1 VLCLRSVPCAM
12 ATVQVQNLTFWGSND
27 EFLLKGVTA
36 VARPGELLG
45 ILGGSG
51 AGKRY
56 GLAFVPC
63 AYLRCADPMPL
74 WLALSYAS
82 VLLSRYL
89 AVVLA
94 RRG

>member
-1 VLCLRSVPCAM
+1 M

-36 VARPGELLG
+36 IARPGELLG

-56 GLAFVPC
+56 CTCLPRISAVCLP
-63 AYLRCADPMPL
+63 
-74 WLALSYAS
+74 ALC
-82 VLLSRYL
+82 
-89 AVVLA
+89 
-94 RRG
+94 

>member
-1 VLCLRSVPCAM
+1 MLHLFSPCRVCSHCHFYGVAFYRCCAGGVGGQGLCLRSVPCAM

-63 AYLRCADPMPL
+63 
-74 WLALSYAS
+74 
-82 VLLSRYL
+82 
-89 AVVLA
+89 
-94 RRG
+94 